1 MDLAI
6 FLIIFIVWA
15 AYCIVPT
22 VLLSFLQWFLCGKN
36 LRWGKVLPIVSAS
49 VSVVAFLF
57 FLLFT
62 INMIGGSWLI
72 AILTPIIALIL
83 FNIPTLV
90 YLLVYRAQKRRQA
103 ENDLTR
109 MKIDDLE

>member
-1 MDLAI
+1 MDAVI
-6 FLIIFIVWA
+6 FWIPLIVWA

-22 VLLSFLQWFLCGKN
+22 VLLSFLQWYLCGKN
-36 LRWGKVLPIVSAS
+36 LRWGKVLPIVSVS

-62 INMIGGSWLI
+62 LNMIGGGWI
-72 AILTPIIALIL
+72 MVILTPIIALLL

-90 YLLVYRAQKRRQA
+90 YLLIYRTQKRRHA

>member
-1 MDLAI
+1 MNLTI
-6 FLIIFIVWA
+6 FFVVFIVWA

-49 VSVVAFLF
+49 VSGLAFLF

-62 INMIGGSWLI
+62 INMIGGGWI
-72 AILTPIIALIL
+72 MAILMPVIALIL

-90 YLLVYRAQKRRQA
+90 YLLIYRAQKRRQA
-103 ENDLTR
+103 ESDLNR